1 MVYISLAFSILTA
14 CISCVFFFAWRKAQR
29 TINRMESHGLTV
41 DDMTREDLQIIREQ
55 PMTVQIGTY
64 TLVIDAFSISEYE
77 IFIKRFTSLVLRYRD
92 QVFFQ
97 DFVELAALSDNDAL
111 KKKASELEASI
122 GNRQIMREINRII
135 YHVLLKKNG
144 VSLRYFRG
152 HATRLDVLKIF
163 YGIQAYNIDAVKKN
177 IIFLLRELGQTS
189 ESADSSKPSAKRTAG
204 LSKKPVQ
211 DPYPWYSSYS
221 VDERKLAQSVNAT

>member
-1 MVYISLAFSILTA
+1 MVYLCFALSIVTA

-55 PMTVQIGTY
+55 PMTVQVGTH

-111 KKKASELEASI
+111 KKKASELEGSI
-122 GNRQIMREINRII
+122 GNRQIMREINRLI
-135 YHVLLKKNG
+135 YLVLLKKNG
-144 VSLRYFRG
+144 VSLRYFRN

-163 YGIQAYNIDAVKKN
+163 YGIQAYNIEAVKKN
-177 IIFLLRELGQTS
+177 ISFLLRELGQI
-189 ESADSSKPSAKRTAG
+189 SASAGLSSPSAKPTVG
-204 LSKKPVQ
+204 LSGKQ
-211 DPYPWYSSYS
+211 EGERFPWYSSYCE
-221 VDERKLAQSVNAT
+221 DEQKQTQSESA

>member
-1 MVYISLAFSILTA
+1 MVYIGLALSIVTA

-55 PMTVQIGTY
+55 PMTVQVGTY

-111 KKKASELEASI
+111 KKKASELEGSI
-122 GNRQIMREINRII
+122 GNRQIMREINRLI
-135 YHVLLKKNG
+135 YLVLLKKNG
-144 VSLRYFRG
+144 VSLRYFRN

-163 YGIQAYNIDAVKKN
+163 YGIQAYNIEAVKKN
-177 IIFLLRELGQTS
+177 ISYLLRELGQI
-189 ESADSSKPSAKRTAG
+189 SASAGLSTPSAKPTAG
-204 LSKKPVQ
+204 LSGKQ
-211 DPYPWYSSYS
+211 EGERFPWYSSYC
-221 VDERKLAQSVNAT
+221 DEEQKQTQSESA